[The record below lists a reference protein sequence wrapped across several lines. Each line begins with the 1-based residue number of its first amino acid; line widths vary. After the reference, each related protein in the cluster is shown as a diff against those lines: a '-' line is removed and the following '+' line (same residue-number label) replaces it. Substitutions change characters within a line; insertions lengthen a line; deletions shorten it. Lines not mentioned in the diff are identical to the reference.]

1 MPFIGRPR
9 TSPLLRARRYIKAAR
24 SVTTSGRF
32 SRPASPRSWLI
43 ALDRFRAVDDPAE
56 ARSWVLRNRHN
67 CNLSSALSER
77 LEACALEII
86 VERFLSKAENLP
98 GGPDWLSS
106 SPSSVLRGTGAAYCS
121 VGSDNT
127 KPQLV
132 QMTSPVSASLTRLGL
147 PQFGQT

>member
-9 TSPLLRARRYIKAAR
+9 TRPLLSALRYINAAR

-32 SRPASPRSWLI
+32 NRPASPRSWLI
-43 ALDRFRAVDDPAE
+43 ALERFLAVEDPAD
-56 ARSWVLRNRHN
+56 ARSCVLRSRHSWSR
-67 CNLSSALSER
+67 SSALSDL
-77 LEACALEII
+77 LEACALEMI

-106 SPSSVLRGTGAAYCS
+106 SPSSVRRGTGAAYCS
-121 VGSDNT
+121 VGSDRT

-132 QMTSPVSASLTRLGL
+132 HMTSPVSASRTKLGL
-147 PQFGQT
+147 PQLGQT